1 MEEQKPKVYQKIGT
15 SRRLEIQ
22 VILDDVETLYIGD
35 VEKAPQQIKDMWYSK
50 VDVGTPMKYYVY
62 SSVCYG

>member
-50 VDVGTPMKYYVY
+50 VDVGTLMKYYVY